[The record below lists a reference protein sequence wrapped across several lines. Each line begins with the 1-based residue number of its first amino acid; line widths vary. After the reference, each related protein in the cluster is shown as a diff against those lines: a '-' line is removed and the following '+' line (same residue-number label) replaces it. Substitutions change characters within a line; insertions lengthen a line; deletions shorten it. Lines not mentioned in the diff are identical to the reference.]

1 MRTKARTASEMQNR
15 AETAEAAFGIE
26 KQSRQRNP
34 SAFRRRDAVVTR
46 ARILQAAMREFA
58 AKGLDARIEDIADA
72 AGANRRMAYYYF
84 GSKEG
89 LYLAALEATYL
100 ELVQVEQKIDV
111 EKLGP
116 LEAIA
121 ALVSAKF
128 EHYVKYPHYVEFVKI
143 ENLYKARHLKT
154 SKRIA
159 ELRAPLIAIIE
170 KILRQGQASGVL
182 RRGVHPLDLYISI
195 CALGFFVFSNK
206 HTLGTIFNTDL
217 TSPKALARR
226 RDVIVD
232 MITTYLRPQG
242 NSRPVRI
249 RPMRR

>member
-1 MRTKARTASEMQNR
+1 
-15 AETAEAAFGIE
+15 
-26 KQSRQRNP
+26 
-34 SAFRRRDAVVTR
+34 VTR
-46 ARILQAAMREFA
+46 ARILQAAMGEFA
-58 AKGLDARIEDIADA
+58 AKGLDARIEDIADM

-100 ELVQVEQKIDV
+100 ELVQVEQNIDV

-154 SKRIA
+154 SKRIT
-159 ELRAPLIAIIE
+159 ELRAPLISIIE
-170 KILRQGQASGVL
+170 RILKQGQAAGVL
-182 RRGVHPLDLYISI
+182 RRGVDPLDLYISI
-195 CALGFFVFSNK
+195 CALGFFVFSNQ
-206 HTLGTIFNTDL
+206 HTLGTIFSADL
-217 TSPKALARR
+217 TSPKALVRR
-226 RDVIVD
+226 RKVIID
-232 MITTYLRPQG
+232 MITTYLRPQTD
-242 NSRPVRI
+242 SESVRAEPTRRPK
-249 RPMRR
+249 

>member
-1 MRTKARTASEMQNR
+1 MQDRADTADIAIGVGKPPR
-15 AETAEAAFGIE
+15 
-26 KQSRQRNP
+26 RRNP
-34 SAFRRRDAVVTR
+34 SQFKRRDAVVTR

-121 ALVSAKF
+121 ALVAAKF

-159 ELRAPLIAIIE
+159 ELRAPLISIIE
-170 KILRQGQASGVL
+170 KILRRGQASGVL

-206 HTLGTIFNTDL
+206 HTLRTIFNADL
-217 TSPKALARR
+217 TSPRALVRR
-226 RDVIVD
+226 RGVIID
-232 MITTYLRPQG
+232 MITTYLRSHAS
-242 NSRPVRI
+242 SRPRRT